1 MGLKVK
7 PMDLEEFSKKEND
20 TFCSNII
27 MKSVILTSNAL
38 GLWPIDQNKQEFRL
52 FSKRSLVSLIKIA
65 VLTIPVQ
72 VVPITIYFTGWIQE
86 EFQKTVGTDES
97 MWLEETFVETLTF
110 SIEFFLNFLIYILP
124 FAFASVAVRP
134 MKKCQD
140 IMDSPQNRGLENNKS
155 SGIAFPILGFV
166 LFTLGKLLKTIDLLG
181 TLSPTKMGDS
191 FFRCASIS

>member
-7 PMDLEEFSKKEND
+7 PMDLEEFSKKENG

-27 MKSVILTSNAL
+27 MKFVILTSNAL

>member
-1 MGLKVK
+1 MN
-7 PMDLEEFSKKEND
+7 FKK
-20 TFCSNII
+20 
-27 MKSVILTSNAL
+27 LLA
-38 GLWPIDQNKQEFRL
+38 
-52 FSKRSLVSLIKIA
+52 KISPC
-65 VLTIPVQ
+65 V
-72 VVPITIYFTGWIQE
+72 
-86 EFQKTVGTDES
+86 
-97 MWLEETFVETLTF
+97 LEETFVETLTF

-181 TLSPTKMGDS
+181 TLSPTKMDDS
-191 FFRCASIS
+191 

>member
-1 MGLKVK
+1 MN
-7 PMDLEEFSKKEND
+7 FKK
-20 TFCSNII
+20 
-27 MKSVILTSNAL
+27 LLA
-38 GLWPIDQNKQEFRL
+38 
-52 FSKRSLVSLIKIA
+52 KISPC
-65 VLTIPVQ
+65 V
-72 VVPITIYFTGWIQE
+72 
-86 EFQKTVGTDES
+86 
-97 MWLEETFVETLTF
+97 LEETFVETLTF

-191 FFRCASIS
+191 FLKKIDQMREGVIFNSK